1 MFAGWYFGAKCFGF
15 LFGAEW
21 QNYFRWFFLAAV
33 VFGATVSIDVVFSLI
48 SGSYGIMALPTMVS
62 SLLLAPKVMEAARD
76 YIARLEQ

>member
-1 MFAGWYFGAKCFGF
+1 
-15 LFGAEW
+15 
-21 QNYFRWFFLAAV
+21 
-33 VFGATVSIDVVFSLI
+33 VVFSLI